1 MKTMYVICCLVLW
14 VFNGAAVCQPTVGGF
29 TKEVVVTIPWGS
41 EPGEIGLIE
50 RALSSIPGGPSSL
63 TVDDKNNIYLLDGG
77 NKRVIIFNQSGEMVN
92 YFQLIDEFFAFS
104 SIVYDDMSKK
114 IYISLLKKFIVYD
127 TNGKLIQTIQTP
139 DNQTWSFFIENNIIY
154 SGFGTIKL
162 DEATKTGA
170 SGSGGEDVYTATVQ
184 RSKIARRFKQFI
196 NNSYTVSRSANR
208 INFTMS
214 NDAGDKKT
222 IDLSSILPSGYS
234 TDIYKETKNKE
245 LIFFAWSSRVKNE
258 KEIMLKF
265 NEKLELISLIEDAEI
280 RDTYGYHIP
289 EQMYITDLGTIYTL
303 SVNSK
308 GAKIIRWTMK

>member
-29 TKEVVVTIPWGS
+29 TKEVVVSIPWGS
-41 EPGEIGLIE
+41 EPGNIGLIE
-50 RALSSIPGGPSSL
+50 RAQSSIPGGPTSL

-92 YFQLIDEFFAFS
+92 YFQLKDVFSPSTIAF
-104 SIVYDDMSKK
+104 DNATDN
-114 IYISLLKKFIVYD
+114 IYISLFDRFAVYN
-127 TNGKLIQTIQTP
+127 TSGKLIKTIQTP
-139 DNQTWSFFIENNIIY
+139 ENKTWSFFIENNIIY
-154 SGFGTIKL
+154 SGFSTIKL

-170 SGSGGEDVYTATVQ
+170 SGSGGEDVYTATIQ
-184 RSKIARRFKQFI
+184 RIKIARRFKQFI
-196 NNSYTVSRSANR
+196 NTSYTVSRSANKFS
-208 INFTMS
+208 FTMT

-222 IDLSSILPSGYS
+222 IDLSSMLPPGYS

-245 LIFFAWSSRVKNE
+245 LIFLAWSSLVKNE
-258 KEIMLKF
+258 KEIILKF

-280 RDTYGYHIP
+280 RDHYGYYIP